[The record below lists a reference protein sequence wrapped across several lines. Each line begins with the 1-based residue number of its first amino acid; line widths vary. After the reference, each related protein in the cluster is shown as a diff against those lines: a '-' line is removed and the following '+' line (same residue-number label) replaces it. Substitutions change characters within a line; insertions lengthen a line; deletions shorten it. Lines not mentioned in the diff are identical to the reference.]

1 MFPLDFM
8 ESYLMPVFVIFM
20 TLVVIGVVA
29 LARKAGN

>member
-29 LARKAGN
+29 LARKGGN